1 LFYCSVFL
9 LQVGLNKP
17 SVMKKPLLLLM
28 SFYFLHSSAQNIGI
42 GTNTPAAKL
51 HIKGTANTSQLFID
65 ANSTQSNTNPLI
77 RLRNSSGATLMNIH
91 ADGPEN
97 IFIGYNAGISNNY
110 AVTQSGFANIFIG
123 YSAGAANNGGILN
136 TAIGVNAFSTNTSG
150 SYNLALGVNSLSGNT
165 TGENNIAIGYYALNS
180 NTYASNNIA
189 IGRGALKQNTGIS
202 KLVAIG
208 DSALFNNNGGNYNTA
223 VGSSA
228 LLFNT
233 FGGRNTALGYLALY
247 KNSEG
252 GNNTAIGSEALM
264 ENTTGINN
272 TANGFGALITNTTG
286 SSNTAIGVWALH
298 DNLIGEG
305 NTAIGSVAL
314 ESNTSGGSNNA
325 IGYAAL
331 AATTTGSG
339 NNAIG
344 IRSLEFNTTGTNNT
358 ALGTVALQ
366 HSTGHSNTA
375 VGGNSL
381 VNLNSG
387 NENSALGSSTAINSG
402 LSNATAIG
410 AKSKVDC
417 SNCMVLGSINGI
429 NSALASVNVG
439 IGTTLPQQ
447 MLSVGSSINVDQSNA
462 NNGAVNP
469 GLSFGSASGE
479 GIASKR
485 TPGGNQYGLDFYSNY
500 VSRISITN
508 SGNVGIGT
516 TNPQATLHLGNNGVL
531 KINDGSGSR
540 YVQIFHSNTGN
551 LHIDAFGGGTNYIS
565 WYGGSGLHV
574 GNGSS
579 GGYGP
584 VNASAF
590 IVTSS
595 ELFKKNI
602 INTHYGL
609 AEILQLQGKEY
620 NYTFDK
626 DGRNEIGLIA
636 EEVEKIIPEAV
647 YRNTPEHNI
656 TGIDYGKLVPVLIE
670 AIKLQQKQIDDL
682 KKLVESVMKQPRQ

>member
-9 LQVGLNKP
+9 MQVGLDKP
-17 SVMKKPLLLLM
+17 SVMKKLLLLLT
-28 SFYFLHSSAQNIGI
+28 SFYFLLVSAQNVGI
-42 GTNTPAAKL
+42 STNTPAAKL

-65 ANSTQSNTNPLI
+65 ANSTQSNSNPLI
-77 RLRNSSGATLMNIH
+77 RLRNSSGTTLMNIH

-97 IFIGYNAGISNNY
+97 IFIGYNAGIANNY
-110 AVTQSGFANIFIG
+110 VLTESGFANIFIG
-123 YSAGAANNGGILN
+123 HSAGAANISGILN
-136 TAIGVNAFSTNTSG
+136 TAIGVNAFSTNTGG

-165 TGENNIAIGYYALNS
+165 SGENNIAIGCYALNS

-208 DSALFNNNGGNYNTA
+208 DSALFSNNGGNYNTA

-264 ENTTGINN
+264 KNTTGINN
-272 TANGFGALITNTTG
+272 TANGFGALIANTTG
-286 SSNTAIGVWALH
+286 SYNTALGVWALH
-298 DNLIGEG
+298 DNETGEANTAIGAFALESNTVGG
-305 NTAIGSVAL
+305 NTAIGYEAL
-314 ESNTSGGSNNA
+314 GSNTSGAGNS
-325 IGYAAL
+325 AL
-331 AATTTGSG
+331 GL
-339 NNAIG
+339 
-344 IRSLEFNTTGTNNT
+344 RSLEFNSIGFHNTG
-358 ALGTVALQ
+358 LGYFALQ
-366 HSTGHSNTA
+366 HNIGNSNTA
-375 VGGNSL
+375 IGSNSL
-381 VNLNSG
+381 IGLSTG
-387 NENSALGSSTAINSG
+387 NDNSALGYNTTIVNG
-402 LSNATAIG
+402 LNNATAIG

-417 SNCMVLGSINGI
+417 SNCMVLGSVNGV
-429 NSALASVNVG
+429 NGALSNVNVG
-439 IGTTLPQQ
+439 IGTTSPQQ

-469 GLSFGSASGE
+469 GLSFGSLSGE

-516 TNPQATLHLGNNGVL
+516 TNPQATLHLGNSGVL

-540 YVQIFHSNTGN
+540 YVQIFHSNNGN

-565 WYGGSGLHV
+565 WYGGVGLHV
-574 GNGSS
+574 GNGTA

-590 IVTSS
+590 IITSS
-595 ELFKKNI
+595 ERVKKNI

-647 YRNTPEHNI
+647 YRNIPEHNI
-656 TGIDYGKLVPVLIE
+656 TGIDYSKLVPVLIE

-682 KKLVESVMKQPRQ
+682 KKLVESVTKQPHQ